1 MTPVSNRDIV
11 SAQNMGRVSP
21 PPYFLVPT
29 ALNREEGK
37 QCDISRLVIK
47 FLQLTSKPYKWMELK
62 SLLNN
67 FFSFYC
73 LFIYLVI
80 HIVDFFGAKIWCNLP
95 MTLVLN
101 FKDKRFLV

>member
-1 MTPVSNRDIV
+1 
-11 SAQNMGRVSP
+11 MGRVS

-47 FLQLTSKPYKWMELK
+47 FSQLTSKPYKWMEIK

-67 FFSFYC
+67 FFFHFTAY
-73 LFIYLVI
+73 LFISSYI
-80 HIVDFFGAKIWCNLP
+80 FFIFGAKIWCDLP